1 MRMLSFPLAELA
13 HAHVS
18 GLDVE
23 YKEEGEEEEERNFEL
38 DRTSANENVS
48 IP

>member
-1 MRMLSFPLAELA
+1 MRMLSFPPAKHA

-18 GLDVE
+18 SLDVE
-23 YKEEGEEEEERNFEL
+23 YKEGEEEEERSFEL
-38 DRTSANENVS
+38 DRTSAKENVS